1 MRRIFL
7 LAIII
12 CCQAALLTAQKNAPK
27 WIEKQKKALVS
38 VTTYGKDNV
47 KLHAG
52 TGFFVSETGDVLSA
66 YSLFKGA
73 EKATV
78 TDTEGKVYPISTV
91 LGADEL
97 YDVIKVKASVPKK
110 VPFLSVA
117 QDPVAVGTIAYL
129 LPYSIGKAEVFSQGS
144 IAEVSKL
151 KDPFSYYKMTIP
163 LEADRINAPL
173 LTESGEVFGLAQADA
188 SGKKEHSYAVSAGYA
203 NSLKASSTDL
213 FNAAYT
219 SIGIRK
225 AWPTD
230 IEQALVSLY
239 FMGNMQDAKTYLE
252 TLNDFVATFPKSADG
267 YLNRSSHYAYQ
278 RADLADTPAEQLRL
292 LDQALEDINTAAKYG
307 DKKGDLPFNQAK
319 LIYGVAVS
327 DTTLSDPKWSIAAAS
342 EAIQQAIKAE
352 DLPVYH
358 QLEGDI
364 YFYQKQYE
372 PAFESYMKVNNSD
385 MASAVSYYWAA
396 KAKESIPGS
405 NFGEIINLLDS
416 AIAKCGNP
424 TTKDAAPY
432 ILDRVDM
439 RLKLMQYP
447 EAIADYDLYYT
458 VMNGEVAAP
467 FYYYREQAKF
477 RQGDL
482 PGALKDI
489 QEAIRLTPDDPN
501 YLAEEASVYVR
512 MQEYEKAL
520 TSVDNALT
528 LAPDFAACYRLRGVC
543 YVRLKKKAEACE
555 ALNKAKELG
564 DPVADKLIKENCQ

>member
-7 LAIII
+7 LTIII

-117 QDPVAVGTIAYL
+117 QDPIAVGTIAYL
-129 LPYSIGKAEVFSQGS
+129 LPYSTEKAAVFSQGP

-151 KDPFSYYKMTIP
+151 KDPFSYYKITIP

-213 FNAAYT
+213 FNSAYT

-225 AWPTD
+225 AWPAD

-252 TLNDFVATFPKSADG
+252 TLNDFIAAFPKSADG

-292 LDQALEDINTAAKYG
+292 LDQALEDIHTAAKYG

-327 DTTLSDPKWSIAAAS
+327 DTTLSDPKWSIVAAF

-396 KAKESIPGS
+396 KAKENIPGS

-432 ILDRVDM
+432 ILDRVDL

-458 VMNGEVAAP
+458 VMNGEVSAP

-501 YLAEEASVYVR
+501 YLAEEASIYVR

-520 TSVDNALT
+520 TSVDNALK

-543 YVRLKKKAEACE
+543 YVRLKKKTEACE

-564 DPVADKLIKENCQ
+564 DPVVDKLIKENCQ